1 MIALFNFDGLE
12 CEVLQTADVIDTH
25 VERSHDV
32 PFAVALAASLMQD
45 EAPNE
50 PYPVPTIKIKAE
62 LDAGPLPVD
71 P

>member
-32 PFAVALAASLMQD
+32 PFAVALAASLMQG
-45 EAPNE
+45 EASNE
-50 PYPVPTIKIKAE
+50 PYPEPKTKMKTE
-62 LDAGPLPVD
+62 PEAGPLPVEL
-71 P
+71 

>member
-25 VERSHDV
+25 VDRSHDV

-45 EAPNE
+45 EAPSE